1 MTEWGKYG
9 ESLAQEYLKE
19 HGLRILATNY
29 RFHHGEIDIVAE
41 EGDVLV
47 FCEVKTRTSAEFGPP
62 EAAVSGL
69 KQHQLR
75 RLALAYITLQHSSG
89 RPCRFDVIAI
99 RIHQGHPVI
108 EHIRD
113 AFR

>member
-1 MTEWGKYG
+1 MTECGKHG

-19 HGLRILATNY
+19 HGLRILAVNY

-47 FCEVKTRTSAEFGPP
+47 FCEVKTRTNAEFGPP
-62 EAAVSGL
+62 EAAVSAQ
-69 KQHQLR
+69 KQRQLR
-75 RLALAYITLQHSSG
+75 RLALAYITLQHCG
-89 RPCRFDVIAI
+89 NRTCRFDVIAI
-99 RIHQGHPVI
+99 RIDQGRPRI
-108 EHIRD
+108 DHIRD